1 MNTVIEN
8 IKHKLQ
14 GNYANKN
21 ETLSFCRYHNLY
33 HWFLAS
39 QNIDPDVKG
48 LISKEYHQKKLHN
61 LLLLDEWN
69 KLKRKTD
76 GKIKLFLLKGISLSN
91 QLFGD
96 IATRPTRDLDIYIYH
111 DDIIIADYLIKECGY
126 RRIKPDIELNH
137 AQQKY
142 IYRHI
147 HHFTYINDKNI
158 IIELHWQLFTPR
170 SLFKHGE
177 LVFKY
182 LQPSNIDT
190 YPNEWLLHYLITH
203 GSMHHWFK
211 LFWLYDIHWLITYHP
226 INWTQ
231 VEQHIQTFGNRRM
244 LNVALHL
251 VNEFFGTQI
260 PAKKNLSQIEKKITQ
275 YCIKSI
281 YSNENYLLLKG
292 TKRFKRTYYLSL
304 LKPNISYKFSTWL
317 APLTTIEDWKTLP
330 LPSKLYWTYY
340 VIRPFVWLYTNYLK
354 RPS

>member
-1 MNTVIEN
+1 MDSTFQN
-8 IKHKLQ
+8 IKHKLY
-14 GNYANKN
+14 GNFANKN
-21 ETLSFCRYHNLY
+21 EFLAFSRYHNLH
-33 HWFLAS
+33 HWYLAS
-39 QNIDPDVKG
+39 QNTEPNIKE
-48 LISKEYHQKKLHN
+48 LIGKEYHQRKLHN

-76 GKIKLFLLKGISLSN
+76 GKINLFLFKGIALSN

-96 IATRPTRDLDIYIYH
+96 IATRPTRDLDVYISY

-158 IIELHWQLFTPR
+158 VIELHWQLFTPR

-177 LVFKY
+177 RIFEK

-211 LFWLYDIHWLITYHP
+211 LFWLYDVHWLITHHP
-226 INWTQ
+226 VDWTE
-231 VEQHIQTFGNRRM
+231 VEQHTQSFGNRRM
-244 LNVALHL
+244 INVALHL
-251 VNEFFGTQI
+251 AHEFFGTQI
-260 PAKKNLSQIEKKITQ
+260 PSQKPLNRVEKKIAQ
-275 YCIKSI
+275 YCIHSI
-281 YSNENYLLLKG
+281 HSNENYLLFKG

-304 LKPNISYKFSTWL
+304 LKPGISYKLSTWM
-317 APLTTIEDWKTLP
+317 APLTTIEDWKTFP
-330 LPSKLYWTYY
+330 LPSKLYWLYY
-340 VIRPFVWLYTNYLK
+340 VIRPFVWFYVNYLK